1 MAGDDGHSSMLDASL
16 ERMRAENQKQVIHCV
31 VCVSRLASGIGDKRD
46 IGAHY
51 ERLFKACR
59 QKYQGENP
67 SGILLIYPQHS
78 VHVIE
83 APWELISA
91 VVSDLQNTDKDGGLL
106 VSSRILVFVS
116 NVKRFYSQ
124 WSYRVLNLPILSKG
138 ESYNTS
144 DPIERTVASSL
155 EMLYKLGTHLSKLPQ
170 HKLKATLD
178 GLHEQVPQFLI
189 QQDVLEYLVS
199 CSSLSTP
206 LEFIQR
212 YCNPTEV
219 ALDGELV
226 WPLPVRLFPYDD

>member
-1 MAGDDGHSSMLDASL
+1 
-16 ERMRAENQKQVIHCV
+16 MRAENQKQVVHCMI
-31 VCVSRLASGIGDKRD
+31 CVSRLASGIGDKRD

-83 APWELISA
+83 APWELITA
-91 VVSDLQNTDKDGGLL
+91 AIADLQNTDREGGLL

-116 NVKRFYSQ
+116 NVKRLYSQ

-138 ESYNTS
+138 ESYTTS
-144 DPIERTVASSL
+144 NPVERTVAASL
-155 EMLYKLGTHLSKLPQ
+155 EMLYKLGTHLARLPQ

-178 GLHEQVPQFLI
+178 GLPDQVPQLLI
-189 QQDVLEYLVS
+189 QQDVLEYLVN

-206 LEFIQR
+206 LEFTQL
-212 YCNPTEV
+212 YSKPAQV
-219 ALDGELV
+219 ALDSELV
-226 WPLPVRLFPYDD
+226 WPLPVRLFPYND